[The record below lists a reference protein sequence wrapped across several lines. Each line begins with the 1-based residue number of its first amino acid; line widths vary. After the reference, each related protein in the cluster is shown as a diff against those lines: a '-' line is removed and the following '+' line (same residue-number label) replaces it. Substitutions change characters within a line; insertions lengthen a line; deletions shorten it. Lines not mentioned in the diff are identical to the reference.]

1 MFPKIKIIAWDVSVP
16 YNITQYSINMF
27 ELIEE
32 INSVLVFYTCPKKSN
47 DKGDF
52 IAIMDE
58 TLSSHGSDVMWKWV
72 IDADGFGIAQA
83 KEIPLALRIIN
94 LIMTK
99 YSKGLTQVEIVN
111 PTWQVHSMLFVI
123 KPFLDEAAIG
133 KIRIRE
139 GTVDY
144 ENRF

>member
-1 MFPKIKIIAWDVSVP
+1 
-16 YNITQYSINMF
+16 MF

-32 INSVLVFYTCPKKSN
+32 INGVLVFYTRPTKSN

-52 IAIMDE
+52 IAIMDN

-72 IDADGFGIAQA
+72 IDAEGFGIAQA
-83 KEIPLALRIIN
+83 GEIPLALRIIN
-94 LIMTK
+94 LIKTK
-99 YSKGLTQVEIVN
+99 YSNGLTQIEIVN
-111 PTWQVHSMLFVI
+111 PTWQVHTMLFVI
-123 KPFLDEAAIG
+123 KPFLEESIIE